1 MGSGSHANL
10 PFHLY
15 VNVKNSFL
23 GPDMP
28 EGVTPGIWH
37 GVYSREAQVLMCHVL
52 LESGA
57 NWSGLPLHALS
68 FTHDFS
74 LSSEKLMPWGAMGTE
89 TVVWSSR
96 YLHGLACSVHVP
108 IEAYGRHTGLI
119 IDWADGFSRYPQEH
133 KPLNLVLLDAG
144 QFALVPNNYVT
155 FKDEH
160 FVNPDARVNMKHYR
174 RGETVYWEGAA
185 HPQEK
190 P

>member
-1 MGSGSHANL
+1 MSSGSHANL

-37 GVYSREAQVLMCHVL
+37 GVYSRESQVLMCHVL

-57 NWSGLPLHALS
+57 NWSGLPLHAMS
-68 FTHDFS
+68 TTHDFRF
-74 LSSEKLMPWGAMGTE
+74 SSEHIMPWGAMGTE

-96 YLHGLACSVHVP
+96 YLHGLACEVHAP
-108 IEAYGRHTGLI
+108 IAAQGRHTGLI

-133 KPLNLVLLDAG
+133 KPLNLIALNSG
-144 QFALVPNNYVT
+144 QFALLPNNYLT
-155 FKDEH
+155 YKDEH
-160 FVNPDARVNMKHYR
+160 FVDPDARANLKHYR
-174 RGETVYWEGAA
+174 RGETVYWE
-185 HPQEK
+185 K
-190 P
+190 T

>member
-57 NWSGLPLHALS
+57 NWSGLPLHAL

-74 LSSEKLMPWGAMGTE
+74 FSSEKLMPWGAMGTE

>member
-10 PFHLY
+10 PFHFY

-68 FTHDFS
+68 FTHDFRF
-74 LSSEKLMPWGAMGTE
+74 SSEHLMPWGAMGTE

-96 YLHGLACSVHVP
+96 YLHGLACEVHAP
-108 IEAYGRHTGLI
+108 IAAHGRHTGLV

-133 KPLNLVLLDAG
+133 KPLNLVLLEAG
-144 QFALVPNNYVT
+144 QFALLPNNYLT
-155 FKDEH
+155 YKDAH
-160 FVNPDARVNMKHYR
+160 FVDPDARANLKHYR
-174 RGETVYWEGAA
+174 RGETVYWE
-185 HPQEK
+185 K
-190 P
+190 T

>member
-1 MGSGSHANL
+1 MSSGSHANL

-74 LSSEKLMPWGAMGTE
+74 FSSEKLMPWGAMGTE

-96 YLHGLACSVHVP
+96 YLHGLACEVHAP
-108 IEAYGRHTGLI
+108 IAAPGRHTGLI

-133 KPLNLVLLDAG
+133 KPLNLVLLEAG
-144 QFALVPNNYVT
+144 QFALLPNNYLT
-155 FKDEH
+155 YKDAH
-160 FVNPDARVNMKHYR
+160 FVDPDARANLKHYR
-174 RGETVYWEGAA
+174 RGETVYWE
-185 HPQEK
+185 K
-190 P
+190 T